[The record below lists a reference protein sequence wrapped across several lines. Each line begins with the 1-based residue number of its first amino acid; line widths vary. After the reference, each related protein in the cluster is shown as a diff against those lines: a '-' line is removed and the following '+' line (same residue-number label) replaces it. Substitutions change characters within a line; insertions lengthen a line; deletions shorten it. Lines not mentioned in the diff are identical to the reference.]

1 MLPDIR
7 ETREMLRR
15 VGEVADIALQAV
27 EEKGLTFREALY
39 LPEMIESRIKKEIEK
54 RRNEPFKRKGR
65 G

>member
-39 LPEMIESRIKKEIEK
+39 LPEMIESQIKKEIE

>member
-39 LPEMIESRIKKEIEK
+39 LPEMIESRIKKEIE